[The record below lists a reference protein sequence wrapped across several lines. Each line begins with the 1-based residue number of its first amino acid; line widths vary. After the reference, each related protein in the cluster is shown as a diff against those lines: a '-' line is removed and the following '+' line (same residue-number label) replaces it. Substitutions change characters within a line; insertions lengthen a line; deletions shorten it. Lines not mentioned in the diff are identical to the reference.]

1 MTEGT
6 LSIGAMARASGL
18 SVSAL
23 RFYDTAGVLRPARV
37 DPVTGYRWYDDAQV
51 PEARLVAALRR
62 VGMPLDDICEVL
74 ATRHDPVA
82 SGAALDRHL
91 RRLEDGLADARR
103 QLRLARD
110 LLYPAEPPV
119 TRLAVRAADLMT
131 AIASVRFAAGV
142 DPALPGLCGV
152 LFDVE
157 GDVLRLVAS
166 DRYRMAVA
174 TVPVGDRRGPDAR
187 AIAPL
192 SLVDGRSLDADGRSL
207 GADGRSLGADGDV
220 ELALDA
226 DSVSIGTARAD
237 AVPAAFPDYRRLTRT
252 TAARRVTVT
261 APDLRARL
269 AAGPTRV
276 MRRTHDDT
284 DHEVSVLR
292 VAGGAVDV
300 LDADHVLDTVDVPDA
315 DVLDADRVRDADRP
329 EAIGFNREFLLEAL
343 DAGAADQLVLALD
356 GPIRPLVITDPRRAG
371 AMSLLMPVKLTS
383 A

>member
-1 MTEGT
+1 MTDGT

-110 LLYPAEPPV
+110 LLDPAQTPV
-119 TRLAVRAADLMT
+119 TRLAVRAADLAT

-192 SLVDGRSLDADGRSL
+192 SLVDGLSL
-207 GADGRSLGADGDV
+207 GADGLSPARTASRRRGRPIARRGRPRSTRTANRSTRT
-220 ELALDA
+220 A
-226 DSVSIGTARAD
+226 SRSTRTAR
-237 AVPAAFPDYRRLTRT
+237 
-252 TAARRVTVT
+252 
-261 APDLRARL
+261 RL
-269 AAGPTRV
+269 ARTATSSWCWTPTR
-276 MRRTHDDT
+276 
-284 DHEVSVLR
+284 
-292 VAGGAVDV
+292 
-300 LDADHVLDTVDVPDA
+300 
-315 DVLDADRVRDADRP
+315 
-329 EAIGFNREFLLEAL
+329 
-343 DAGAADQLVLALD
+343 
-356 GPIRPLVITDPRRAG
+356 
-371 AMSLLMPVKLTS
+371 
-383 A
+383 

>member
-1 MTEGT
+1 MTDGT

-110 LLYPAEPPV
+110 LLDPAQTPV
-119 TRLAVRAADLMT
+119 TRLAVRAADLAT

-174 TVPVGDRRGPDAR
+174 TVPVGERRGPDAR

-192 SLVDGRSLDADGRSL
+192 SLVDGLSL
-207 GADGRSLGADGDV
+207 GADGLSP
-220 ELALDA
+220 
-226 DSVSIGTARAD
+226 AR
-237 AVPAAFPDYRRLTRT
+237 
-252 TAARRVTVT
+252 TAARSART
-261 APDLRARL
+261 AARSART
-269 AAGPTRV
+269 AARSARTAARSARTATSSWCWTPTR
-276 MRRTHDDT
+276 
-284 DHEVSVLR
+284 
-292 VAGGAVDV
+292 
-300 LDADHVLDTVDVPDA
+300 
-315 DVLDADRVRDADRP
+315 
-329 EAIGFNREFLLEAL
+329 
-343 DAGAADQLVLALD
+343 
-356 GPIRPLVITDPRRAG
+356 
-371 AMSLLMPVKLTS
+371 
-383 A
+383 